1 VRNPVRLGG
10 FSAGRR
16 WMTIV
21 AMLAIGSV
29 LLAACGGDDDEDE
42 TPTPQPAVST
52 PTPAA
57 AESPELEPTE
67 AESPAASPVTS
78 PEASP
83 TEVVPPVTSPVTS
96 PEASPTEVVPPVTSP
111 EASPTEVVPPP
122 VTSPEASPMM
132 AASPTEVVPP
142 PVTSPEAS
150 PTEEASPG
158 ASPEASPMG
167 SPSPAAGAPSI
178 KLLDIR
184 FDPKDVTIAADTD
197 VQVTL
202 SNEGVAPHN
211 FSIDELGID
220 VDVQPGDEA
229 VVLINAP
236 AGEYKFYCNVPGH
249 EAAGMVG
256 TLTVE

>member
-1 VRNPVRLGG
+1 
-10 FSAGRR
+10 
-16 WMTIV
+16 MTIV
-21 AMLAIGSV
+21 AMLAIGSI

-42 TPTPQPAVST
+42 TPTPAPAVST
-52 PTPAA
+52 PTAAA
-57 AESPELEPTE
+57 AESPEIEPTE
-67 AESPAASPVTS
+67 AESPEASPVTS

-83 TEVVPPVTSPVTS
+83 TEVVPPPVTSPVAS

-111 EASPTEVVPPP
+111 EASP
-122 VTSPEASPMM
+122 SM

-150 PTEEASPG
+150 PTEAASPG

-167 SPSPAAGAPSI
+167 SPSPASNAASI
-178 KLLDIR
+178 SLLDIR
-184 FDPKDVTIAADTD
+184 FDPNALTIPADTD
-197 VQVTL
+197 VAVTL
-202 SNEGVAPHN
+202 TNDGVAPHN

-220 VDVQPGDEA
+220 IDVDPGDQA
-229 VVLINAP
+229 VALINAP

-256 TLTVE
+256 TLTVQ

>member
-1 VRNPVRLGG
+1 VRNPVKLGG

-29 LLAACGGDDDEDE
+29 LLAACGGDDDEEE

-57 AESPELEPTE
+57 AESPEIEPTE
-67 AESPAASPVTS
+67 AESPAASPVMS

-83 TEVVPPVTSPVTS
+83 TEVVPSPVTS
-96 PEASPTEVVPPVTSP
+96 PEASPTEM
-111 EASPTEVVPPP
+111 VPPP
-122 VTSPEASPMM
+122 VTSPEASPTM

-142 PVTSPEAS
+142 PVTTTEAS
-150 PTEEASPG
+150 PTEVASPEG
-158 ASPEASPMG
+158 SPSPEASPMG
-167 SPSPAAGAPSI
+167 SPSPAANAVAI
-178 KLLDIR
+178 ELLDIR
-184 FDPKDVTIAADTD
+184 FAPNDVTITADTD
-197 VQVTL
+197 VAVTL
-202 SNEGVAPHN
+202 TNVGQVPHN

-220 VDVQPGDEA
+220 IDVAPGDEA
-229 VVLINAP
+229 VALINAP
-236 AGEYKFYCNVPGH
+236 AGEYRFYCNVPGH

>member
-52 PTPAA
+52 PTAAA
-57 AESPELEPTE
+57 AESPEIEPTE

-78 PEASP
+78 PMASP
-83 TEVVPPVTSPVTS
+83 TEVVPPVMSPVTS
-96 PEASPTEVVPPVTSP
+96 PEASPTEMVPPPVTSP

-122 VTSPEASPMM
+122 VTSPV
-132 AASPTEVVPP
+132 ASPTEA
-142 PVTSPEAS
+142 AS
-150 PTEEASPG
+150 PA

-167 SPSPAAGAPSI
+167 SPEASPASNAVTI

-184 FDPKDVTIAADTD
+184 FDPNEVTIPANTD
-197 VQVTL
+197 VAVTL
-202 SNEGVAPHN
+202 PNDGVAPHN

-256 TLTVE
+256 TLTVQ